1 MAVLSSQ
8 ALSSH
13 YRPRVYSKQPSFYQ
27 NRNGSKFEI
36 ANATYQIQ
44 WLIIL
49 DLDPAILA
57 GSTDITLKTIQRTD
71 ELIENLPR
79 MDETSRQMSELWAIA
94 YPQLKTLLSKAGAWA
109 NQIPVPGRRK
119 RSPQF
124 FYQQGGND
132 AFNQIASDVMQCE
145 CSKLYTYILNIT

>member
-1 MAVLSSQ
+1 MVS
-8 ALSSH
+8 
-13 YRPRVYSKQPSFYQ
+13 
-27 NRNGSKFEI
+27 
-36 ANATYQIQ
+36 
-44 WLIIL
+44 

-79 MDETSRQMSELWAIA
+79 MDETSRQMSELWAIP

-109 NQIPVPGRRK
+109 NQVPTPARRK

-124 FYQQGGND
+124 FYQDEND
-132 AFNQIASDVMQCE
+132 LNQIANAVSQCE
-145 CSKLYTYILNIT
+145 FSKRYMYFLKHKFQNSKMFQTWILLSMPSRKNFC